1 MLATL
6 LALAMTADAPPLAA
20 VPSVTVGRALA
31 SAPAGGERAMA
42 ATRPLL
48 GHPYL
53 PSPLGEESGPDPDP
67 RFRLDAFD
75 CMTFAETAVALGS
88 SETLGEARR
97 ALDDIRYDG
106 PPAFENRNHEVLS
119 QWIPSNEARGWIREV
134 TAEVAP
140 GHVRREEKVYTEEGW
155 EAVRRAGRAIA
166 GLPRSRL
173 PLGRYGLD
181 VIAPHDVAAV
191 EPAVPA
197 GSLVFL
203 VRADAPDRA
212 TRISHVGLVVR
223 GPDGSRRVRHATSTR
238 GVDRVI
244 EEPLAR
250 FLERES
256 RAFPAWPVSGIALFE
271 ILDNRTHLAASI
283 AGLSPAPAPEGD
295 RGR

>member
-1 MLATL
+1 MVAAL
-6 LALAMTADAPPLAA
+6 LALATAAQAPPLAA
-20 VPSVTVGRALA
+20 VPSVSVARALA
-31 SAPAGGERAMA
+31 SAPAGAERAVA

-48 GHPYL
+48 GHPYV
-53 PSPLGEESGPDPDP
+53 PSPLGEESGPDSDP
-67 RFRLDAFD
+67 RFRLDVFD

-88 SETLGEARR
+88 SETLVEARR

-106 PPAFENRNHEVLS
+106 PPAYENRNHEVLS
-119 QWIPSNEARGWIREV
+119 QWIPANEARGWIREV
-134 TAEVAP
+134 TADVAP
-140 GHVRREEKVYTEEGW
+140 GRARHEQKVYTEGSW

-166 GLPRSRL
+166 GLPRNRL

-181 VIAPHDVAAV
+181 VIAPADVAAV
-191 EPAVPA
+191 ESAIPM

-212 TRISHVGLVVR
+212 TRISHVGLVVP
-223 GPDGSRRVRHATSTR
+223 GPDGTRRVRHATSTR

-250 FLERES
+250 FLEREG
-256 RAFPAWPVSGIALFE
+256 RAFPLWPVSGISLFE

-283 AGLSPAPAPEGD
+283 AGLSPAPSP
-295 RGR
+295 